1 MTSSPFRPCTIGLLL
16 LALSVPP
23 VGAIVIRD
31 DVPVAESIALGARYP
46 ATGHF
51 NDSVACTLIRPRWAI
66 TAAHVA
72 EDQQPFVNYY
82 VTFNGKR
89 YGVEKTIF
97 HPRRVAGTV
106 DSQADLAL
114 LKLDRDVEGVEP
126 VPLYSR
132 PDEVDLLITRVGWG
146 KTGTGSTGATGER
159 SKEPRGMTNRIEAV
173 FQDSFITT
181 FDAPPAGTKL
191 EGASGPGDSGG
202 PAYVEVGGKTYLAG
216 VGSNS
221 TGNADEGPIGKYGT
235 VNAYCRVSTHVS
247 WINKTIAADPPATV
261 QWSALVRS
269 TKSWP
274 KSAAG
279 IWLKSFF
286 GLFNGGDPV
295 RLAEFFASHRKP
307 KPDAAPGK
315 PNLDKLT
322 ESFRSLIE
330 TYGAYELYGYK
341 TAGPYRMAALVY
353 SPKAK
358 QWRSLNLE
366 LEPKA
371 PHRSKDFFSADE
383 EAPAGVGGETGTP

>member
-1 MTSSPFRPCTIGLLL
+1 MKSSPLRLWLAVVVLLGLGV
-16 LALSVPP
+16 VP
-23 VGAIVIRD
+23 GRAIVIRD
-31 DVPVAESIALGARYP
+31 DAPVAESIALGARYP

-51 NDSVACTLIRPRWAI
+51 SDSVACTLIRPRWAI

-72 EDQQPFVNYY
+72 EEQQPFVDYF

-89 YGVEKTIF
+89 YGVEKIII
-97 HPRRVAGTV
+97 HPQRVLGAV

-126 VPLYSR
+126 IPLYTR
-132 PDEVDLLITRVGWG
+132 QDEVDLLITRVGWG
-146 KTGTGSTGATGER
+146 KTGIGSTGATGER
-159 SKEPRGMTNRIEAV
+159 SREPRGMTNKIEAV

-191 EGASGPGDSGG
+191 EGATGPGDSGG

-221 TGNADEGPIGKYGT
+221 TGNPDEGPVGKYGT
-235 VNAYCRVSTHVS
+235 VNAYCRVSTHVA
-247 WINKTIAADPPATV
+247 WINKMIAADPPSTV
-261 QWSALVRS
+261 QWSPLVRS
-269 TKSWP
+269 SKSWP
-274 KSAAG
+274 TSAAG
-279 IWLKSFF
+279 TWLKSFF
-286 GLFNGGDPV
+286 GLFNGGDAAQ
-295 RLAEFFASHRKP
+295 LAEFFASHRKP

-322 ESFRSLIE
+322 ESFRLLIE
-330 TYGAYELYGYK
+330 TYGAYDLYGYK
-341 TAGPYRMAALVY
+341 TAGPYRIAALVY

-366 LEPKA
+366 LDPKA

-383 EAPAGVGGETGTP
+383 EAPKGVGGEAKTP